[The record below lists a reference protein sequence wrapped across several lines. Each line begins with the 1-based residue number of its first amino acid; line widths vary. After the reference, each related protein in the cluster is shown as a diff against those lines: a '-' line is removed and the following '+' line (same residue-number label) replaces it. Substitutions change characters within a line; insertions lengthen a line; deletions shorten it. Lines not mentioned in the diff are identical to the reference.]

1 MALLKFKDWD
11 NLNETNI
18 FDKIKTW
25 FSTNFGGV
33 LSRIEDLL
41 SEYRSAETNYVDEWE
56 KIIEEIDKLELQ
68 KSQTK
73 SDPAEF
79 KKIDR
84 YLQRNSQLIEDM
96 KKAHAKKIDYLMLK
110 VKKEIG
116 DSGKLQSYW
125 ELNKTKIDAD
135 IADDMLKRS
144 KQLANVNLSGSLYS
158 KYKEAVTKAREKDLE
173 FKEKYGD
180 LFGDNKKY
188 QSPVDFKTTK
198 SGFSDAAFDLYNS
211 MSLSDFTKEID
222 DLDVKEKKEI
232 TSYLLRQRNDLYVQM
247 EMEKESA
254 NLMFS
259 NDEIKRDD
267 LGKMLKEIRERYMD
281 QIRDLR
287 SKITISRKNA

>member
-1 MALLKFKDWD
+1 
-11 NLNETNI
+11 
-18 FDKIKTW
+18 
-25 FSTNFGGV
+25 
-33 LSRIEDLL
+33 
-41 SEYRSAETNYVDEWE
+41 
-56 KIIEEIDKLELQ
+56 
-68 KSQTK
+68 
-73 SDPAEF
+73 
-79 KKIDR
+79 
-84 YLQRNSQLIEDM
+84 
-96 KKAHAKKIDYLMLK
+96 
-110 VKKEIG
+110 
-116 DSGKLQSYW
+116 
-125 ELNKTKIDAD
+125 
-135 IADDMLKRS
+135 MLKRS

-158 KYKEAVTKAREKDLE
+158 KYKEAVTKAREKDIE

-198 SGFSDAAFDLYNS
+198 IGFSDAAFDLYNS
-211 MSLSDFTKEID
+211 MSLSDFTKEVD